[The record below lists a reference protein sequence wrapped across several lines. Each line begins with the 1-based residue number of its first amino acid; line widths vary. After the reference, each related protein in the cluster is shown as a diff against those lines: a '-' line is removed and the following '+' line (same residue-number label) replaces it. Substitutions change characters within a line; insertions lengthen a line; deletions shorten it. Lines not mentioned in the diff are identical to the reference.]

1 MFFLIFYVFAADCLY
16 PDKQHKEQ
24 HCLLKFFQCEI
35 YLMLYGAHRQ
45 LQLLGYHGIG
55 QSLHTTH
62 LEYLAAAFG
71 HTVERKA
78 HQQQCLFVI
87 QRIVCT
93 LFGRQGCVCVVVRI
107 YPPPIRVACG
117 SGLR

>member
-16 PDKQHKEQ
+16 SGEQNEEQ
-24 HCLLKFFQCEI
+24 HSLLKLFQCEI
-35 YLMLYGAHRQ
+35 YLMFYGAHRQ
-45 LQLLGYHGIG
+45 LQLLGYLGIG
-55 QSLHTTH
+55 QSMHTTH
-62 LEYLAAAFG
+62 LKYLTAAFG

-87 QRIVCT
+87 QRIVGTQFRMAGLRLRCRHT
-93 LFGRQGCVCVVVRI
+93 L
-107 YPPPIRVACG
+107 PPQFRVFCD

>member
-1 MFFLIFYVFAADCLY
+1 MFFAADCLY
-16 PDKQHKEQ
+16 SGEQNEEQ
-24 HCLLKFFQCEI
+24 HSLLKLFQCEI

-45 LQLLGYHGIG
+45 LQSLSNVGIG

-93 LFGRQGCVCVVVRI
+93 QFGRQGCVCVVVRI
-107 YPPPIRVACG
+107 YPPDSC
-117 SGLR
+117 SLW

>member
-16 PDKQHKEQ
+16 SGEQNEEQ
-24 HCLLKFFQCEI
+24 HSLLKLFQCEI
-35 YLMLYGAHRQ
+35 YLMFYGAHRQ
-45 LQLLGYHGIG
+45 LQLLGYLGIG
-55 QSLHTTH
+55 QSLHTTQFK
-62 LEYLAAAFG
+62 YLAAAFG

-78 HQQQCLFVI
+78 HQQQCLLII

-93 LFGRQGCVCVVVRI
+93 QFGRQGCVCVVVTL
-107 YPPPIRVACG
+107 YPPQFRVFCD

>member
-1 MFFLIFYVFAADCLY
+1 MCFSWIFVFFAGFLY
-16 PDKQHKEQ
+16 ADKQHKEQ
-24 HCLLKFFQCEI
+24 HCPLKFFQRKI

-45 LQLLGYHGIG
+45 LQLLGYLGIAH
-55 QSLHTTH
+55 SIHTAH
-62 LEYLAAAFG
+62 LEYQAAAFG

-78 HQQQCLFVI
+78 HKQQCLFI
-87 QRIVCT
+87 IERIVCT
-93 LFGRQGCVCVVVRI
+93 QFSRQGCVCVVVRI

>member
-1 MFFLIFYVFAADCLY
+1 MFFVGFLH
-16 PDKQHKEQ
+16 PDKQYKEQ
-24 HCLLKFFQCEI
+24 HCLLKFFQCKI

-45 LQLLGYHGIG
+45 LQLLGYLGIAH
-55 QSLHTTH
+55 SLHTAH
-62 LEYLAAAFG
+62 LEYPTAAFG

-93 LFGRQGCVCVVVRI
+93 QFGRQGCICVVVRI